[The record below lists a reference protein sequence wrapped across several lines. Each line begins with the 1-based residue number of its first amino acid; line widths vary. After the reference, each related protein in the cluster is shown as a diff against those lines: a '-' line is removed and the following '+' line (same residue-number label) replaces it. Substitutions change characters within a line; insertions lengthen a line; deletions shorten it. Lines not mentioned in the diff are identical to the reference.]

1 MQLKINNYN
10 EMKTSEIN
18 ELTIK
23 EIVEKIQVEKE
34 NLVRLRLNHAV
45 SPLDNPMKIKESRKN
60 IARLKTILR
69 QRELN
74 DKQNSVSNGRN

>member
-1 MQLKINNYN
+1 
-10 EMKTSEIN
+10 MKTSEIK

-45 SPLDNPMKIKESRKN
+45 SPLDNPMKIKDSKKN
-60 IARLKTILR
+60 IARLKTVLH
-69 QRELN
+69 QRELSDN
-74 DKQNSVSNGRN
+74 QN